1 MAFQSEARVT
11 RQKQITSLA
20 VYHEAVET
28 VVEGA
33 EYRWQASLNPTPRIQ
48 LRSGEPL
55 SLLVQLPSDFPAGQ
69 PQVFIEVSPSVLLY
83 CSTALLLY
91 CSTALLVLLV

>member
-1 MAFQSEARVT
+1 MLNIAIISDSGWPGRGWPSMAFQTDARVT

-33 EYRWQASLNPTPRIQ
+33 EYRWPKAHFWLLKTAHLSRNPTTRLFQ
-48 LRSGEPL
+48 QYQFSVTNMLGNL
-55 SLLVQLPSDFPAGQ
+55 GDDTLL
-69 PQVFIEVSPSVLLY
+69 E
-83 CSTALLLY
+83 
-91 CSTALLVLLV
+91 

>member
-1 MAFQSEARVT
+1 MAFQTDARVT

-33 EYRWQASLNPTPRIQ
+33 EYRIK
-48 LRSGEPL
+48 LRSAEPL
-55 SLLVQLPSDFPAGQ
+55 SLLVKLPADFPAGQ
-69 PQVFIEVSPSVLLY
+69 PLVFIE
-83 CSTALLLY
+83 A
-91 CSTALLVLLV
+91 